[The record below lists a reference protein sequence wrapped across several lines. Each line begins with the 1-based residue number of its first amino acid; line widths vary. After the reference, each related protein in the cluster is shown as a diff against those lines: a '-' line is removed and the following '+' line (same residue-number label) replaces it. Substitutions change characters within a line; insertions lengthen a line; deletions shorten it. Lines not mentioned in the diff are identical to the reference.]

1 VVRRFVVLLTV
12 LAVLGAAFALAWV
25 STDWPAVCT
34 ARGWCDPAGP
44 LGNARIHK

>member
-1 VVRRFVVLLTV
+1 MRRLVVTLAL

-25 STDWPAVCT
+25 STDWPAVCA

-44 LGNARIHK
+44 LGQAAIHK